1 MRLNDR
7 DIIEAMQKG
16 DIKISPEPNE
26 SSVSEISVDLK
37 LGNEFRVFQSYN
49 VPCID
54 LGNSK
59 EDMIETLLQV
69 MSEEIYIPD
78 GEIFVLQPNE
88 FAIAVT
94 HESVTLGSDIVGWI
108 EGKRAHACLGLVV
121 NSSSHK
127 VDSSWNGRI
136 ILELYNS
143 GKIPLALR
151 PSMTIAS
158 MSFEK
163 LNSSVIRKYDPL
175 ISEKYKELHGDIISK
190 IILD

>member
-1 MRLNDR
+1 
-7 DIIEAMQKG
+7 
-16 DIKISPEPNE
+16 
-26 SSVSEISVDLK
+26 
-37 LGNEFRVFQSYN
+37 
-49 VPCID
+49 
-54 LGNSK
+54 
-59 EDMIETLLQV
+59 
-69 MSEEIYIPD
+69 
-78 GEIFVLQPNE
+78 
-88 FAIAVT
+88 
-94 HESVTLGSDIVGWI
+94 
-108 EGKRAHACLGLVV
+108 VV